1 MNEGAE
7 VLRPSPGHGR
17 TDESAGLDGTVE
29 PEERRPVTRI
39 LRSFLVRHTGD
50 NEDTHMGL
58 F

>member
-1 MNEGAE
+1 MSTTSN
-7 VLRPSPGHGR
+7 P
-17 TDESAGLDGTVE
+17 
-29 PEERRPVTRI
+29 PVWELLVGI